1 MYVLPTYQ
9 KVERTVVIKAPAAAI
24 YNELSKLENFNKF
37 SVWSQRDPAA
47 KFSFSGKD
55 GTVGAVATWKG
66 DPALRAMEKLK

>member
-47 KFSFSGKD
+47 KFSF
-55 GTVGAVATWKG
+55 
-66 DPALRAMEKLK
+66 